1 MASLRSVLVPPVAF
15 LNGKFLPLSEAQ
27 VPVLDRGFL
36 FGDGVYEVIPAYG
49 GRLFRISEHLKR
61 LETSLSAI
69 RCANP
74 YSWEQ
79 WTDLL
84 QDLVTQNGAGDLSV
98 YLQITRGVGPNRD
111 HAFPENSKPTV
122 FAMATPLASL
132 EKYQKG
138 VSAILVEDIRW
149 ARCDVKSITLL
160 ANILLRQQAIDVG
173 AFEAILVRDEQVI
186 EGAASNVFIVRE
198 GMLITPPKGSMLLP
212 GITRD
217 LVLELASE
225 YGMSAREAP
234 ISVQELRTAE
244 EVWLTSS
251 TREIVPVIALDGN
264 TAGNGKPGLWHKRMV
279 LLYQGFKSQARAGTY
294 G

>member
-1 MASLRSVLVPPVAF
+1 MKMVELQRLPVAF
-15 LNGKFLPLSEAQ
+15 LNGKFLPLKEAQ

-36 FGDGVYEVIPAYG
+36 FGDGVYEVIPVYG
-49 GRLFRISEHLKR
+49 GRLFRVAEHLKR
-61 LETSLSAI
+61 LEASLSAI

-98 YLQITRGVGPNRD
+98 YLQITRGAGPNRD

-122 FAMATPLASL
+122 FAMATPLTSL

-149 ARCDVKSITLL
+149 AWCDVKSITLL
-160 ANILLRQQAIDVG
+160 ANVLLRQQAIDVG
-173 AFEAILVRDEQVI
+173 AFEAILVRDGQVI
-186 EGAASNVFIVRE
+186 EGAASNVFVVRKE
-198 GMLITPPKGSMLLP
+198 KLVTPPKGPMLLP

-225 YGMSAREAP
+225 YGVDTQEAP
-234 ISVQELRTAE
+234 ISVEELQTAE

-251 TREIVPVIALDGN
+251 TREIVSVVTLDGN
-264 TAGNGKPGLWHKRMV
+264 TVGNGKPGPWHKQMV
-279 LLYQGFKSQARAGTY
+279 LLYQGFKSKARVGTY
-294 G
+294 N